1 MARTDDPRPRRWSE
15 LTNVTRKELSESW
28 ESPHHGY
35 HRNAVLH
42 DPVRQRILD
51 AAAVMPPG
59 AVVGGWAAA
68 YLHGATHLDG
78 RDEPVL
84 LLLPADRVVKRPGI
98 QISRVA
104 LDPVDVTTKQGISCS
119 TGTRAGF
126 DLLRLA
132 PDLTE
137 AVTAG
142 DCVVRTG
149 LTTQAGLLSYAAE
162 HPRRRGLRQLRAA
175 LPLVNP
181 AAASPPESR
190 LRMLCGQ
197 RAGLPGLLVNVPLYG
212 ATGDF
217 LGIPDL
223 LEPVTGLVIEY
234 DGGTAPRPR
243 SAHGGQPP
251 GGELR
256 RCRAGRRTRHLARP
270 QGRGGHLEPD
280 RRYVSSQAEPPP
292 SRRWLDRRVAAEAG
306 GLSRPER
313 AGLEQVGRAA

>member
-1 MARTDDPRPRRWSE
+1 MSRTDDARPRRRSE

-190 LRMLCGQ
+190 LRMLCSQ

-234 DGGTAPRPR
+234 DGEQHRDLDQHTADN
-243 SAHGGQPP
+243 
-251 GGELR
+251 LR
-256 RCRAGRRTRHLARP
+256 EESFEGAGLVVVRVT
-270 QGRGGHLEPD
+270 
-280 RRYVSSQAEPPP
+280 S
-292 SRRWLDRRVAAEAG
+292 LDLKDAEATSSRIADTYRRR
-306 GLSRPER
+306 LSHHRP
-313 AGLEQVGRAA
+313 ADGWTVGWRPKRAA

>member
-1 MARTDDPRPRRWSE
+1 MSRTDDARPRRWSE

-234 DGGTAPRPR
+234 DGEQHRDLDQHTADN
-243 SAHGGQPP
+243 
-251 GGELR
+251 LR
-256 RCRAGRRTRHLARP
+256 EESFEGAGLVVVRVT
-270 QGRGGHLEPD
+270 
-280 RRYVSSQAEPPP
+280 S
-292 SRRWLDRRVAAEAG
+292 LDLKDAEATSSRIADTYRRR
-306 GLSRPER
+306 LSHHRP
-313 AGLEQVGRAA
+313 ADGWTVGWRPKRAA

>member
-1 MARTDDPRPRRWSE
+1 
-15 LTNVTRKELSESW
+15 VTRKELSESW

-234 DGGTAPRPR
+234 DGEQHRDLDQHTADN
-243 SAHGGQPP
+243 
-251 GGELR
+251 LR
-256 RCRAGRRTRHLARP
+256 EESFEGAGLVVVRVT
-270 QGRGGHLEPD
+270 
-280 RRYVSSQAEPPP
+280 S
-292 SRRWLDRRVAAEAG
+292 LDLKDAEATSSRIADTYRRR
-306 GLSRPER
+306 LSHHRP
-313 AGLEQVGRAA
+313 ADGWTVGWRPKRAA